1 MTDTQADTQADAQA
15 GTEADTRLL
24 VGSLS
29 NDLLRV
35 ASLAQ
40 RGSTQ
45 AASRFLGEAQRW
57 SRELQQRDVAE
68 YVVKLARDISAR
80 QADDISMPSAERYL
94 MYGVLL
100 QNYAL
105 HRS

>member
-1 MTDTQADTQADAQA
+1 MTDTQM
-15 GTEADTRLL
+15 L

-29 NDLLRV
+29 NDMFRV

-40 RGSTQ
+40 RGSHK
-45 AASRFLGEAQRW
+45 AASRFLAEAQRW
-57 SRELQQRDVAE
+57 SKDLQGDEVAD
-68 YVVKLARDISAR
+68 YIARLAADISKR
-80 QADDISMPSAERYL
+80 EVTDISLASAERYL

-105 HRS
+105 HNT

>member
-1 MTDTQADTQADAQA
+1 MTNTQM
-15 GTEADTRLL
+15 L

-29 NDLLRV
+29 NDLFRV

-40 RGSTQ
+40 RGSSK
-45 AASRFLGEAQRW
+45 AASRFLQEAQRW
-57 SRELQQRDVAE
+57 SNDLRNQEVPVYISRLADDVSN
-68 YVVKLARDISAR
+68 RSI
-80 QADDISMPSAERYL
+80 DDISLDSAEQYL

-105 HRS
+105 HFR

>member
-1 MTDTQADTQADAQA
+1 MTDTQM
-15 GTEADTRLL
+15 L

-29 NDLLRV
+29 NDLFRV

-40 RGSTQ
+40 RGSDK
-45 AASRFLGEAQRW
+45 AASRFLQEAQRW
-57 SRELQQRDVAE
+57 ASDLQNKEVPTYVAQLAKDVSNRSAE
-68 YVVKLARDISAR
+68 DISLE
-80 QADDISMPSAERYL
+80 SAEQYL

-105 HRS
+105 HSE